1 MGPYTHLLLFIPVAC
16 ALAFVF
22 GRNAYKG
29 VRTGAM
35 WAKSRRYLR
44 DEDPILFWIAVG
56 FSITFAAGSVAGIA
70 IALWAVATLR

>member
-1 MGPYTHLLLFIPVAC
+1 MDFFTQLLLLVPVAS

-29 VRTGAM
+29 VRTGAV
-35 WAKSRRYLR
+35 WAKSTRYLR

-56 FSITFAAGSVAGIA
+56 FSITFAAASLAGIA
-70 IALWAVATLR
+70 FAIWAIVSLS